1 MTGRALARAGAGI
14 ALCALSVAGI
24 VGWWWRPEVSGAL
37 YVAGVALVGA
47 GLAATFERGGRRGD
61 R

>member
-1 MTGRALARAGAGI
+1 MARRALARAAAGV
-14 ALCALSVAGI
+14 ALCALSVAGL

-47 GLAATFERGGRRGD
+47 GIVAAFGRRG
-61 R
+61 RHGR